1 MNRMSLPVSPG
12 QARNDHRD
20 HRGGKFAGKR
30 QLMEQEECIRAVL
43 SRSIGRFF
51 WVLSPRAALRL
62 PSGWYRSA
70 RWASGDRRDGVKVLA
85 KVF

>member
-1 MNRMSLPVSPG
+1 
-12 QARNDHRD
+12 
-20 HRGGKFAGKR
+20 
-30 QLMEQEECIRAVL
+30 MEQEECIRAVL